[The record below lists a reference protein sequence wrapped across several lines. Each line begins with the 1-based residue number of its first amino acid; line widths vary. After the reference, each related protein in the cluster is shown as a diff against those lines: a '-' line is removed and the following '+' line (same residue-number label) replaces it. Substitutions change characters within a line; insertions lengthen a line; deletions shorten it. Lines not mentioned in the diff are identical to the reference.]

1 MRKEYLNLKIRVIAI
16 ILLVF
21 TVIAVLSGCQAS
33 SGQDDS
39 WEKVKQKGKFVL
51 GLDEGFPPMGFAD
64 ENGELVGFDIDVARE
79 VCARLGI
86 ELVLQPI
93 NWDAKEQELNTGNID
108 CIWNGFTITEERK
121 KNILFTE
128 PYMNNRQVIVVK
140 EDAPYNTLED
150 LKGKKLGLQSQS
162 SAQDALDSHEDFK
175 ASLGEVVLFDT
186 NTIAIMDLEK
196 GGIDALL
203 VDEIVIRYYMQTKSA
218 EFKILDKELSH
229 EEYGIGFRKNDRQLM
244 LKIQDTLKEMAKDGT
259 LAEISKKWFNED
271 ITTIGK

>member
-1 MRKEYLNLKIRVIAI
+1 MT
-16 ILLVF
+16 VF
-21 TVIAVLSGCQAS
+21 SGCQTTS
-33 SGQDDS
+33 TSKDDS
-39 WEKVKQKGKFVL
+39 WDKVKQKGRFVL

-64 ENGELVGFDIDVARE
+64 ENGELVGFDIDVAKE
-79 VCARLGI
+79 VCSRLGI

-140 EDAPYNTLED
+140 EDATYNTLED

-162 SAQDALDSHEDFK
+162 SAQDALDAHEDFK
-175 ASLGEVVLFDT
+175 SSLGEVVLFDT
-186 NTIAIMDLEK
+186 NTVAIMDLEK

-203 VDEIVIRYYMQTKSA
+203 VDEIVIRYYMQTKNA
-218 EFKILDKELSH
+218 KFKILDKELSH
-229 EEYGIGFRKNDRQLM
+229 EEYGIGFRKNDKQLM
-244 LKIQDTLKEMAKDGT
+244 QKIQDTLKEMAKDGA
-259 LAEISKKWFNED
+259 LAEISKKWFDED

>member
-1 MRKEYLNLKIRVIAI
+1 MRKEYFKKRTIAV
-16 ILLVF
+16 ILLVLAVM
-21 TVIAVLSGCQAS
+21 TVFSGCQTTS
-33 SGQDDS
+33 TSKDDS
-39 WEKVKQKGKFVL
+39 WDKVKQKGRFVL

-64 ENGELVGFDIDVARE
+64 ENGELVGFDIDVAKE
-79 VCARLGI
+79 VCSRLGI

-140 EDAPYNTLED
+140 EDATYNTLED

-162 SAQDALDSHEDFK
+162 SAQDALDAHEDFK
-175 ASLGEVVLFDT
+175 SSLGEVVLFDT
-186 NTIAIMDLEK
+186 NTVAIMDLEK

-203 VDEIVIRYYMQTKSA
+203 VDEIVIRYYMQTKNA
-218 EFKILDKELSH
+218 KFKILDKELSH
-229 EEYGIGFRKNDRQLM
+229 EEYGIGFRKNDKQLM
-244 LKIQDTLKEMAKDGT
+244 QKIQDTLKEMAKDGA
-259 LAEISKKWFNED
+259 LAEISKKWFDED

>member
-1 MRKEYLNLKIRVIAI
+1 M
-16 ILLVF
+16 
-21 TVIAVLSGCQAS
+21 IAVLSGCQAS
-33 SGQDDS
+33 SGRDDS